1 MPDCRDHGN
10 FRVVDRAGNTL
21 VVERPQILDR
31 PAAAPGDKHVREL
44 PAVGVADGADDLGRC
59 LNALHPHRQQQHLRD
74 GIAPPQDADHVVYR
88 RAGPARD
95 DGDALRIGGQRA
107 LVRGIEQPL
116 AAELLLELLE
126 GDIEVAD
133 AVGGK
138 TRAVKLIR
146 TVARIDA
153 DAAGDDDLH
162 AVFRAEAELRRS
174 AAEHHAAHRTL
185 AVLEREIVVPRGID
199 LVV

>member
-1 MPDCRDHGN
+1 M
-10 FRVVDRAGNTL
+10 
-21 VVERPQILDR
+21 
-31 PAAAPGDKHVREL
+31 
-44 PAVGVADGADDLGRC
+44 
-59 LNALHPHRQQQHLRD
+59 
-74 GIAPPQDADHVVYR
+74 YR

-126 GDIEVAD
+126 GDIEIAD

-153 DAAGDDDLH
+153 DAAGDDDLLP
-162 AVFRAEAELRRS
+162 VFRAEAELRR
-174 AAEHHAAHRTL
+174 A
-185 AVLEREIVVPRGID
+185 PRNITQRIAPS
-199 LVV
+199 LSLSVK